1 MLERIEMD
9 METGTHANEKI
20 CLQSESWLEGMK
32 QYPRRDCLMFLG
44 LVEETEEKTTL
55 KVIETAAAMR
65 LEISVNEVS
74 ISQ

>member
-1 MLERIEMD
+1 
-9 METGTHANEKI
+9 
-20 CLQSESWLEGMK
+20 
-32 QYPRRDCLMFLG
+32 MFLG